1 MASLT
6 IRNIPED
13 AKRRFRQLAAA
24 HGRSMEEHMR
34 KLLLAA
40 IGDTPGSGLREETLP
55 FDSLPYDSQGQA
67 AASGAPEGDDWVHE
81 LIRIANGAG
90 EGVFDR
96 EPQPLREF
104 DL

>member
-1 MASLT
+1 VASLT

-13 AKRRFRQLAAA
+13 AKHRFRQLAAA

-40 IGDTPGSGLREETLP
+40 IGDAPGSGVRDETLP
-55 FDSLPYDSQGQA
+55 FDSQGQSA
-67 AASGAPEGDDWVHE
+67 APEDGDDWVHE
-81 LIRIANGAG
+81 LMRIANGAG

>member
-1 MASLT
+1 VASLT

-13 AKRRFRQLAAA
+13 AKHRFRQVAAA

-34 KLLLAA
+34 KLLLASISDPA
-40 IGDTPGSGLREETLP
+40 AGSGVREEALP
-55 FDSLPYDSQGQA
+55 FDSQGESA
-67 AASGAPEGDDWVHE
+67 TSGEDWVHA
-81 LIRIANGAG
+81 LIHIAHGAG
-90 EGVFDR
+90 EGVFNR

>member
-6 IRNIPED
+6 IRNIPEE
-13 AKRRFRQLAAA
+13 AKHRFRQVAAA

-34 KLLLAA
+34 RLLLAA
-40 IGDTPGSGLREETLP
+40 IGDVPASSGVREETLP
-55 FDSLPYDSQGQA
+55 FDSQGQS
-67 AASGAPEGDDWVHE
+67 AASKPDDDWVHE

>member
-1 MASLT
+1 MASMT

-24 HGRSMEEHMR
+24 NGRSMEEHMR
-34 KLLLAA
+34 RLLLEAVA
-40 IGDTPGSGLREETLP
+40 DEPGPSTGVAEEHSGYVPPPKSARP
-55 FDSLPYDSQGQA
+55 
-67 AASGAPEGDDWVHE
+67 APAPDGDWVHE

>member
-6 IRNIPED
+6 IRNIPDE
-13 AKRRFRQLAAA
+13 AKRRFRQIAAA

-34 KLLLAA
+34 QLIIAS
-40 IGDTPGSGLREETLP
+40 IGD
-55 FDSLPYDSQGQA
+55 DA
-67 AASGAPEGDDWVHE
+67 AAPSAVRDDRRGFTHRQGTGEAEPNLEGNWVDDLV
-81 LIRIANGAG
+81 RIADGAG

-96 EPQPLREF
+96 EPQPLRDF

>member
-13 AKRRFRQLAAA
+13 AKRRFREVAAA
-24 HGRSMEEHMR
+24 HGRSMEEHLR
-34 KLLLAA
+34 QLIIGEVEGASSVSVRERRTDYVSPAPSNLAE
-40 IGDTPGSGLREETLP
+40 DEE
-55 FDSLPYDSQGQA
+55 
-67 AASGAPEGDDWVHE
+67 WVDE
-81 LIRIANGAG
+81 LVRIANGAG

-96 EPQPLREF
+96 EPQQLREF

>member
-1 MASLT
+1 VASLT

-13 AKRRFRQLAAA
+13 AKQRFRQIAAA

-40 IGDTPGSGLREETLP
+40 TSDVAAGSGVREETSP
-55 FDSLPYDSQGQA
+55 FDSQGQP
-67 AASGAPEGDDWVHE
+67 AASENRDGDGDDWVYE
-81 LIRIANGAG
+81 LIHIANGAG